1 MDGINTKI
9 EKLLNEIKYYKMMRY
24 SRKGLCGW
32 ELSHWTKKLSDAEG
46 LLFVITNS
54 NINNI

>member
-54 NINNI
+54 KYQ